1 MVRKKPKRRIIFA
14 RRTSPKVRKEKVSF
28 RPRACPKLRRV
39 LKRIG
44 IPEPIPF
51 RPDPFQ
57 LEALD
62 KLEKGDVLVSAPT
75 GSGKTWI
82 ALKAMENLMQTGR
95 RAWYASP
102 LKALSNSKYEE
113 FGQAF
118 GQENVG
124 ILTGDRKENSTAP
137 IIVGTTEILRNQLYD
152 AMYQGEDLSTD
163 LVIMDEAHY
172 LGDSER
178 GVVWEEVIIY
188 LPPRV
193 KLLLLS
199 ATVENAQE
207 IASWLEFVR
216 GKPCL
221 TVIAEE
227 RPVPLYPI
235 FLFPDGEVTP
245 LSNSKGLWPKVRHF
259 VEKTPPRRFR
269 GKGSSQPFRKIL
281 EVMRHLNLLPAVFF
295 LKSRVDCDKALG
307 QCFPPVN
314 QWHPEKTNL
323 LKAKVSKFLDR
334 YPFLKEHSHLKYIT
348 EARVASHHAGHLPHW
363 KLLVERLMQE
373 GLLDAIFSTSTVAAG
388 VNFPARTV
396 AIMQSDR
403 FNGHKFVDLTATDL
417 LQMTGR
423 AGRRGMD
430 QIGFA
435 LVVPGP
441 HQDIPLIHG
450 LLSSPPEP
458 VMSQIYINFSM
469 VLNLLLSHRP
479 DEVREILELS
489 LATFQKLGRTKKR
502 DSHLWPSFLRH
513 LKFLEAE
520 GFVLHDG
527 SLTPDGIW
535 ASKLRL
541 DQPLMIAEG
550 IRKDAFPKKHPAL
563 LAALIAPFV
572 TEKER
577 EVDLEMTGTDPHLR
591 KGFLDLRSVL
601 SPLRERKVKWGF
613 ATPPIQFWP
622 AATIYTWASGVNWQ
636 EVVSLSGLDEG
647 DLAMLIYRT
656 ADNLRQ
662 LVSLKETHPEL
673 AETAKEA
680 IKLLLREPVIVPA

>member
-1 MVRKKPKRRIIFA
+1 MKRPKRKILFVRT
-14 RRTSPKVRKEKVSF
+14 RRGAKVTKEKLSF
-28 RPRACPKLRRV
+28 RPRACPKLGRV

-82 ALKAMENLMQTGR
+82 ALKAMENLMQNGGR
-95 RAWYASP
+95 TWYASP

-113 FGQAF
+113 FGLAF
-118 GQENVG
+118 GRENVG

-163 LVIMDEAHY
+163 LVIIDEAHY
-172 LGDSER
+172 LGDPER
-178 GVVWEEVIIY
+178 GVVWEEVIFY
-188 LPPRV
+188 LPSRV

-235 FLFPDGEVTP
+235 FLFPDGEITP
-245 LSNSKGLWPKVRHF
+245 LSDSKGLWPKVRHF
-259 VEKTPPRRFR
+259 AEKTPPRIFMGR
-269 GKGSSQPFRKIL
+269 GSSQPFRKIL
-281 EVMRHLNLLPAVFF
+281 GAMGHLNLLPGIFF
-295 LKSRVDCDKALG
+295 LTSRADCDKALS
-307 QCFPPVN
+307 QCFPPVG
-314 QWHPEKTNL
+314 QWSPEKTDL
-323 LKAKVSKFLDR
+323 LKARVAGLLDR
-334 YPFLKEHSHLKYIT
+334 YRFLKGHSHLKYIM
-348 EARVASHHAGHLPHW
+348 EAKVASHHAGHLPHW

-373 GLLDAIFSTSTVAAG
+373 GMLDAIFSTSTVAAG

-396 AIMQSDR
+396 VTMQSDR
-403 FNGHKFVDLTATDL
+403 FNGHKFVDLTATNI

-430 QIGFA
+430 RIGFA
-435 LVVPGP
+435 MVVPGR
-441 HQDIPLIHG
+441 HQDVRLIHG

-469 VLNLLLSHRP
+469 VLNLLLSHNP
-479 DEVREILELS
+479 EEVREILELS
-489 LATFQKLGRTKKR
+489 LATFQKLGRAKKN
-502 DSHLWPSFLRH
+502 SHLWPSFLRH
-513 LKFLEAE
+513 LNFLEAE
-520 GFVLHDG
+520 EFVLPDG

-550 IRKDAFPKKHPAL
+550 IRKDALPKSNPAL

-572 TEKER
+572 AEKER
-577 EVDLEMTGTDPHLR
+577 EADLEMTSTDPLLW
-591 KGFLDLRSVL
+591 KEFLDLRRLL
-601 SPLRERKVKWGF
+601 SPLREHKIRWGF

-622 AATIYTWASGVNWQ
+622 AATIYAWASGSNWQ
-636 EVVSLSGLDEG
+636 EVMHLCGLDEG

-662 LVSLKETHPEL
+662 LVSLKETYPEL
-673 AETAKEA
+673 AQAAKEA
-680 IKLLLREPVIVPA
+680 IELLLREPVVVPV